1 METIQIVIDTPL
13 LKAAD
18 RAAKKAKVNRSELV
32 REALR
37 THLKRM
43 HTLEMEE
50 KERRAYDAK
59 PDSLEDWTAWER
71 EAAWP
76 HE

>member
-43 HTLEMEE
+43 QILEMEE
-50 KERRAYDAK
+50 KERRGYEAK
-59 PDSLEDWTAWER
+59 PDSLEDGSAWER